1 MAKSKQP
8 LTAKIYIGIDPAF
21 REKGFTICIIDTE
34 DNSVKFKKFKAFKDF
49 CFWVLSDAPL
59 KEDVIFC
66 VENSNLTG
74 ASFDLKGS
82 AALIARKSR
91 NVGMNQA
98 ISQNTVDVL
107 TAFDYL
113 VVDLSPKDKGE
124 KYTDHIFRSVAKANG
139 HKVPKIVSQDARDAY
154 KLAGLAKQ
162 KSYLAK

>member
-1 MAKSKQP
+1 MKDKP
-8 LTAKIYIGIDPAF
+8 TAKIYVGIDPAF
-21 REKGFTICIIDTE
+21 RDKGFTICIIDTE
-34 DNSVKFKKFKAFKDF
+34 DNSVLFKKFKMFKDF
-49 CFWVLSDAPL
+49 CFWVIYEAPP

-82 AALIARKSR
+82 AAVIARKSR

-98 ISQNTVDVL
+98 ISQNTVDIL
-107 TAFDYL
+107 LAFDFY
-113 VVDLSPKDKGE
+113 VVDLSPKDKGA
-124 KYTDHIFRSVAKANG
+124 KYTDYIFRSVAKSNN